1 MPFKR
6 NKQRLKFLN
15 FEIHLI
21 HLFFQD
27 MTHPVGNVRYELLT
41 KPQQN
46 GIPIFHATQAFA
58 SVTLLQENIYF
69 VANETV

>member
-1 MPFKR
+1 M
-6 NKQRLKFLN
+6 KFLK

-21 HLFFQD
+21 RLFFQD
-27 MTHPVGNVRYELLT
+27 MTHPVGNARYELLT
-41 KPQQN
+41 KPQHN

-58 SVTLLQENIYF
+58 CITFLQENIYF